1 MYIASAEG
9 ASENV
14 RVLCWTTEYD
24 ILFSNVQGKAGASAP
39 LSPPPCSGRRARD
52 LRDVV
57 RAMTCNDGQRKCA
70 LLEPAE
76 DELRMYT

>member
-39 LSPPPCSGRRARD
+39 LSPPAAADEHGTCATLCAR
-52 LRDVV
+52 
-57 RAMTCNDGQRKCA
+57 
-70 LLEPAE
+70 
-76 DELRMYT
+76 